1 MKASHTKYTLDFIRP
16 GGTSRGVLT
25 KKETW
30 FILLEDGDAWGIGE
44 CGLFR
49 GLSADDRPDF
59 ENRLDWACQNAHR
72 GLERLREDLAEWPS
86 LTFGLEQAF
95 RSLESPF
102 PLHLF
107 DAPFLKG
114 EPIPIN
120 GLIWM
125 GEPEFMEAQIRKK
138 IASGYRCLKLKIGAL
153 DFGTELEMLRGIRSK
168 FRPGD
173 LEIRVDANGAFAPGE
188 ALDKLEQLAALELH
202 SIEQP
207 IRQGQW
213 DAMARICRESPL
225 PVALDEELIGHF
237 TTASR
242 TRLLDAIHPAYIIL
256 KPSLVGG
263 YAACEE
269 WIELAGERGIGW
281 WATSALESNIGLNAI
296 AQWTSTQQTEMPQ
309 GLGTGSLFSNNF
321 DSPLETAEG
330 QLWYRAGKDWNIPLL
345 KSICT

>member
-30 FILLEDGDAWGIGE
+30 FILLQDGEAWGIGE

-49 GLSADDRPDF
+49 GLSADDRPGF
-59 ENRLDWACQNAHR
+59 ENRLDWACQNVHR
-72 GLERLREDLAEWPS
+72 GLESLREDLAEWPS
-86 LTFGLEQAF
+86 LAFGLEQAF
-95 RSLESPF
+95 RSLRAPF

-107 DAPFLKG
+107 DSPFLKG

-125 GEPEFMEAQIRKK
+125 GDPEFMEAQIREK

-153 DFGTELEMLRGIRSK
+153 DFTTELNLLSRIRQK
-168 FRPGD
+168 FQPD
-173 LEIRVDANGAFAPGE
+173 ELEIRVDANGAFAPGE
-188 ALDKLEQLAALELH
+188 ALDKLGQLAALELH

-207 IRQGQW
+207 IRQDQW
-213 DAMARICRESPL
+213 DHMARICRESPL

-237 TTASR
+237 STAERS
-242 TRLLDAIHPAYIIL
+242 RLLDAIRPAYIIL
-256 KPSLVGG
+256 KPSLLGG

-269 WIELAGERGIGW
+269 WIGLAGERGIGW
-281 WATSALESNIGLNAI
+281 WATSAQESNIVLKAI
-296 AQWTSTQQTEMPQ
+296 AQWTATQKTEMPQ